1 MFWGWE
7 LWHFHSSLNIDPVCS
22 HSRKKKKIYRQAV
35 ACVHNKFYSSFKMVP
50 FGVHPP
56 DLYREAKLAHTG
68 VRAPE
73 WAPGGL
79 SLLLKW

>member
-1 MFWGWE
+1 
-7 LWHFHSSLNIDPVCS
+7 
-22 HSRKKKKIYRQAV
+22 
-35 ACVHNKFYSSFKMVP
+35 MVP